1 MLHCGSLAP
10 ARHGGYPAFIRGH
23 ALRARGNDH
32 GEQRRGASPE
42 SRPAQVPARIRR
54 GRRRQLAGPA
64 VARAGRV
71 GGGRCGGA
79 RCGAAFLHLSPLEAA
94 GLDAIAARIIPTDET
109 PGARE
114 AGVIHFIDQALGD
127 YMAEAAGEL
136 RAGLESLDALAMGAF
151 EGERFASLE
160 PAAQDALLREIEET
174 PFFGLMQFLT
184 VAGMFA
190 LPSYGGNRDYIG
202 WQLLGLS
209 HQHAWL
215 PPFGHYDAERMGVPF
230 PETDAS
236 GGHGHG

>member
-1 MLHCGSLAP
+1 MAK
-10 ARHGGYPAFIRGH
+10 HGRELPRSPSRRTF
-23 ALRARGNDH
+23 LRASG
-32 GEQRRGASPE
+32 GA
-42 SRPAQVPARIRR
+42 
-54 GRRRQLAGPA
+54 
-64 VARAGRV
+64 V
-71 GGGRCGGA
+71 GGGWLALQLPGLLALAEAAAAAQDAGA
-79 RCGAAFLHLSPLEAA
+79 PFLHLSPLEAA

-127 YMAEAAGEL
+127 FMAESAGEL
-136 RAGLESLDALAMGAF
+136 RAGLASLDAQAMRAF
-151 EGERFASLE
+151 EGERFSALQ
-160 PAAQDALLREIEET
+160 PAAQDELLRGIEDS
-174 PFFGLMQFLT
+174 PFFGLMHFLT

-215 PPFGHYDAERMGVPF
+215 PPFGHYDAELMGAPT
-230 PETDAS
+230 PEPDAG

>member
-1 MLHCGSLAP
+1 MPFAREATIMANNDGALPRNP
-10 ARHGGYPAFIRGH
+10 ARRKF
-23 ALRARGNDH
+23 LRASG
-32 GEQRRGASPE
+32 GA
-42 SRPAQVPARIRR
+42 
-54 GRRRQLAGPA
+54 
-64 VARAGRV
+64 V
-71 GGGRCGGA
+71 GGSWLALQLPGLVA
-79 RCGAAFLHLSPLEAA
+79 LAEAAAAAHDANAAFLHLSPLEAA